1 MSATQNFLLATKGR
15 DAECVNPLN
24 KMFVND
30 LVLYRQIQVRYYV
43 TLPFYLQNLYLK
55 SSSSCWNIEEN
66 NPAKEVA

>member
-1 MSATQNFLLATKGR
+1 M
-15 DAECVNPLN
+15 C
-24 KMFVND
+24 VND
-30 LVLYRQIQVRYYV
+30 LVLYRQIQVKYYV